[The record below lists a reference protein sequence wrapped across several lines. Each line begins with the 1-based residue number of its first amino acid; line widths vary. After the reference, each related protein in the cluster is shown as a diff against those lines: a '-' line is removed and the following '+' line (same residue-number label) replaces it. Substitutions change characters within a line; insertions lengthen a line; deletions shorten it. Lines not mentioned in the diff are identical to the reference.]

1 MDIFRPDIYQK
12 DIYSI
17 DYQKLKKSGIKCLIF
32 DLDNT
37 IAPKE
42 VLYPSQKVMD
52 LFGKLD
58 EMGFYLAILSNS
70 SKNRV
75 TPFKEKCNINSAYK
89 SKKPLKNKYL
99 KVMDL
104 YHVKDIEVACIGDQL
119 LTDILGANRLQFTS
133 VLVNQ
138 ISLKEKF
145 PTTINRFFE
154 RIIIKHLTKKGLFT
168 KGVYYE

>member
-17 DYQKLKKSGIKCLIF
+17 DYQKLKKAGIKCLIF

-42 VLYPSQKVMD
+42 ILFPDKKVLE
-52 LFGKLD
+52 LFLKLED
-58 EMGFYLAILSNS
+58 MNFNIAILSNS
-70 SKNRV
+70 SKQRV
-75 TPFKEKCNINSAYK
+75 EPFKEKLNINSAYH
-89 SKKPLKNKYL
+89 SKKPFKNKYL
-99 KVMDL
+99 KVLDL
-104 YHVKDIEVACIGDQL
+104 YHVKDNEVACIGDQL

-133 VLVNQ
+133 ILVNQ
-138 ISLKEKF
+138 INQKEKF

-154 RIIIKHLTKKGLFT
+154 RKIIKYLTKKGLFK
-168 KGVYYE
+168 KGEYYE